1 MAAELEIKP
10 SPWVLLRVLGV
21 MLAATGIAC
30 LLMLL
35 LVGGGGD
42 IFAQRTTLT
51 TYLPD
56 ATGLSTDSE
65 IRLSGIRIGQVS
77 SVMFSGKLDPQRPVR
92 VDMRI
97 LKRYLKSIPVDSQT
111 AISTDTLV
119 GWAFVDITEGK
130 SPASM
135 AEYGVLE
142 SEPFKLAADRANMM
156 RVLTENLTQVDQ
168 LLIEI
173 SSGET
178 KVGQF
183 VLGSEAYDKALS
195 KISNF
200 DEAMRQFVAPQ
211 SAAGQV
217 LFSPKLY
224 DQVRTLVL
232 NADKTLLAIQSGEGA
247 AGHLFTSDDQYN
259 AAVRQ
264 LTALRTALAEANAG
278 KGSAGALLRDDDGYR
293 RLQKMLA
300 ATDAMITSLNH
311 GEGKAAELMANP
323 QLYESL
329 NGSLRGL
336 EALLKD
342 LRESPQKHL
351 RYKLF

>member
-1 MAAELEIKP
+1 M
-10 SPWVLLRVLGV
+10 LLRVLGV
-21 MLAATGIAC
+21 MLAATGLAC

-35 LVGGGGD
+35 LTGGGGD
-42 IFAQRTTLT
+42 IFARRTTLT

-65 IRLSGIRIGQVS
+65 VRLSGILMGKVS
-77 SVMFSGKLDPQRPVR
+77 KVVLSGKLDLQRPVR

-97 LKRYLKSIPVDSQT
+97 LKRYLKNIPVDSQT

-119 GWAFVDITEGK
+119 GWAFVDITPGK

-135 AEYGVLE
+135 AEYGVIE
-142 SEPFKLAADRANMM
+142 SEPYKLAADRANMM

-178 KVGQF
+178 KVGKF
-183 VLGSEAYDKALS
+183 VLGSEAYDQALG

-200 DEAMRQFVAPQ
+200 DQAVRQFVTPQ
-211 SAAGQV
+211 SGAGQV
-217 LFSPKLY
+217 LFSAKFY
-224 DQVRTLVL
+224 DQIRALVL
-232 NADKTLLAIQSGEGA
+232 NTDKTLMAIQNGEGA

-264 LTALRTALAEANAG
+264 LTSLRTALAEANAG
-278 KGSAGALLRDDDGYR
+278 KGSAGALLRDDDAYR
-293 RLQKMLA
+293 RLQKMLT
-300 ATDAMITSLNH
+300 ATDAMIMSLNH
-311 GEGKAAELMANP
+311 GDGKAAELLANP

-342 LRESPQKHL
+342 LRQDPQKYL